1 MYSLSI
7 HFGPNAVVW
16 AFLFKEKDKA
26 ARIYESLG
34 LTIDPHVSH
43 YHVTDD
49 FGQSAT
55 LVASQIH
62 AVLLEDLDLT
72 DEAKIV
78 RSLANARNEVKARQ
92 RASTDPVIRS
102 GMQQQGPSVLTPF
115 RQN

>member
-1 MYSLSI
+1 MYSLTVC
-7 HFGPNAVVW
+7 FGPVGTTW
-16 AFLFKEKDKA
+16 AFMFKDKEKAHEAHLKA
-26 ARIYESLG
+26 KGWNAEFPYFEF
-34 LTIDPHVSH
+34 
-43 YHVTDD
+43 TDD
-49 FGQSAT
+49 FGQYGAFRHDE
-55 LVASQIH
+55 VRGI
-62 AVLLEDLDLT
+62 LLEDLDLT